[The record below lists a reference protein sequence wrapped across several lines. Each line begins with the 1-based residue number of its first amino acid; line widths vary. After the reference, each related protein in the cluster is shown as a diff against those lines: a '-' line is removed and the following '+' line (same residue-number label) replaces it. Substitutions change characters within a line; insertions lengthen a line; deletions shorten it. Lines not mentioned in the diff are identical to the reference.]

1 MIEWTFTQHSLD
13 VCSGSDDLTDTRCG
27 WEQRKLDIEADL
39 QSLGD
44 GCELAHGGVAAAGLE
59 RGDDGLGDF
68 HAVSQ
73 S

>member
-1 MIEWTFTQHSLD
+1 LA
-13 VCSGSDDLTDTRCG
+13 DTRCG

-44 GCELAHGGVAAAGLE
+44 GCELAHRGVVAAGLE

-73 S
+73 L